1 MMLLASH
8 ASYSAEIEVP
18 GLVTDNTITRVG
30 HDFYRAFTDHWEEE
44 YPGSITINER
54 PSARWGSWITI
65 KVDQDLLYQT
75 FLFPSKNDFNKQI
88 DNAFLTLPV
97 DFTAAVKV
105 AGNVIIDL
113 HARRFSLGKIIDAF
127 GQCLA

>member
-1 MMLLASH
+1 MKYPKVVIASLMMLLASN

-30 HDFYRAFTDHWEEE
+30 HDFYREFTDHWEEE

-65 KVDQDLLYQT
+65 KIDQDLLFQT
-75 FLFPSKNDFNKQI
+75 FLFPSKNDFNKQVNI
-88 DNAFLTLPV
+88 ALATVYDQLQKRAINKALLNTGDLTS
-97 DFTAAVKV
+97 DEF
-105 AGNVIIDL
+105 
-113 HARRFSLGKIIDAF
+113 
-127 GQCLA
+127 

>member
-1 MMLLASH
+1 MVTLMMLLVIRVSEA
-8 ASYSAEIEVP
+8 AEIEVP

-75 FLFPSKNDFNKQI
+75 FLFPSKNDFDKQVNVALASVYEALQKRAINKALLNTG
-88 DNAFLTLPV
+88 DLTK
-97 DFTAAVKV
+97 DEF
-105 AGNVIIDL
+105 
-113 HARRFSLGKIIDAF
+113 
-127 GQCLA
+127 

>member
-1 MMLLASH
+1 MMKYPKIVIASFMMLLASN

-65 KVDQDLLYQT
+65 KIDQDLLFQT
-75 FLFPSKNDFNKQI
+75 FLFPSKNDFNKQVNI
-88 DNAFLTLPV
+88 ALASVYEELQKRAINKALLNTGDLTS
-97 DFTAAVKV
+97 DEF
-105 AGNVIIDL
+105 
-113 HARRFSLGKIIDAF
+113 
-127 GQCLA
+127 

>member
-18 GLVTDNTITRVG
+18 GLMTDNTITRVG
-30 HDFYRAFTDHWEEE
+30 HDFYREFTAHWEEE

-75 FLFPSKNDFNKQI
+75 FLFPSKNDFNKQVNI
-88 DNAFLTLPV
+88 ALASVYEGLQKRAINKALLNTGDLTS
-97 DFTAAVKV
+97 DEF
-105 AGNVIIDL
+105 
-113 HARRFSLGKIIDAF
+113 
-127 GQCLA
+127 

>member
-1 MMLLASH
+1 MKYLMVITVSFMMLLAPC

-18 GLVTDNTITRVG
+18 GLVTDNTVTRVG
-30 HDFYRAFTDHWEEE
+30 HDFYRAFTDRWEEE

-75 FLFPSKNDFNKQI
+75 FLFPSKNDFDKQV
-88 DNAFLTLPV
+88 NVAL
-97 DFTAAVKV
+97 AAVYEALQKR
-105 AGNVIIDL
+105 AINKALLNTGDL
-113 HARRFSLGKIIDAF
+113 TKDEF
-127 GQCLA
+127 

>member
-1 MMLLASH
+1 MKYLKVVIASLMMLLASH
-8 ASYSAEIEVP
+8 ASNSAEIEVP

-30 HDFYRAFTDHWEEE
+30 HDFYREFTAHWEEE

-75 FLFPSKNDFNKQI
+75 FLFPSKNDFNKQVNI
-88 DNAFLTLPV
+88 ALASVYEGLQKRAINKALLNTGDLTS
-97 DFTAAVKV
+97 DEF
-105 AGNVIIDL
+105 
-113 HARRFSLGKIIDAF
+113 
-127 GQCLA
+127 

>member
-75 FLFPSKNDFNKQI
+75 FLFSSKNDFNKQVNI
-88 DNAFLTLPV
+88 ALASVYEGLQKRAINKALLNTGDLTS
-97 DFTAAVKV
+97 DEF
-105 AGNVIIDL
+105 
-113 HARRFSLGKIIDAF
+113 
-127 GQCLA
+127 